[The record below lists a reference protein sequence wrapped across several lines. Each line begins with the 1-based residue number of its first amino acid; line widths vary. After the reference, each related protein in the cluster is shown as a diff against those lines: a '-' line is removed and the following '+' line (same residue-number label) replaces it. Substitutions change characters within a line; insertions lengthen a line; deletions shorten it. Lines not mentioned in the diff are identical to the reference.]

1 MAQYFLQGT
10 PLAGLERQLMAP
22 SRCHPASAA
31 PSDCPSEALAAR
43 AAGLHPAWD
52 APPHFADRGHRA
64 RLAKLLAQGRPPG
77 NRLAALYLLTA
88 SETLWARVAPG
99 VSEGTVDF
107 TRASLRGIG
116 VRDYTLYQA
125 AAGFLTRTSR
135 VSPAELADPELV
147 DDAALRLILWAEHI
161 ARHGAEAL
169 DGKQAV

>member
-10 PLAGLERQLMAP
+10 PLAGLERQMMAP
-22 SRCHPASAA
+22 SHWHPASAA
-31 PSDCPSEALAAR
+31 PSDFPGKALDAR

-64 RLAKLLAQGRPPG
+64 RLARLLAQARPPR
-77 NRLAALYLLTA
+77 NRLAALCLLTA

-99 VSEGTVDF
+99 VSADTIDF

-116 VRDYTLYQA
+116 TRDDTLYQA
-125 AAGFLTRTSR
+125 AAGVLSRTSR

-161 ARHGAEAL
+161 ARYGAEAL
-169 DGKQAV
+169 EVRRAV